1 VRQIAA
7 AVSQQDA
14 GIGQI
19 FGAVTDQSK
28 LMDEAV
34 RRVEGSKAAVGVVR
48 MAGGQITQVAARFR
62 V

>member
-14 GIGQI
+14 GISQI
-19 FGAVTDQSK
+19 FGAVSDQSK
-28 LMDEAV
+28 LMDDTV
-34 RRVEGSKAAVGVVR
+34 KRVEGSKSAVATVMNVGQKMTAVVS
-48 MAGGQITQVAARFR
+48 RFR